1 MSLETDGIPE
11 NDDELRAKLVQETA
25 RIGWHELQRFY
36 ARGNVVR
43 VAESQ
48 DLIEV
53 GVALVRDRKDEFQQ
67 WINDGA
73 VSEVKPDEA
82 QAWHD
87 EDASVWALVIAP
99 WVLVQPNPQA

>member
-11 NDDELRAKLVQETA
+11 NDDELRAKLNLETA
-25 RIGWHELQRFY
+25 RIGWGELQRFY

-43 VAESQ
+43 VAEDQ

-67 WINDGA
+67 WINDGKVA
-73 VSEVKPDEA
+73 EVKPDEA
-82 QAWHD
+82 QRWHD
-87 EDASVWALVIAP
+87 EEASVWALVVAP
-99 WVLVQPNPQA
+99 WVLVQPDPEA

>member
-1 MSLETDGIPE
+1 MSLETDGIPA
-11 NDDELRAKLVQETA
+11 NDDELRAKLVQETG

-43 VAESQ
+43 VAADQ

-67 WINDGA
+67 WISDGKIA
-73 VSEVKPDEA
+73 EVKPDEA
-82 QAWHD
+82 QRLHD
-87 EDASVWALVIAP
+87 EEASVWALVVAP
-99 WVLVQPNPQA
+99 WVLVQPDREA